1 MKRARRRSPSSPA
14 RERRERVR
22 VIGVPVTHPDKVWW
36 PDEGITKLD
45 VVRFYADV
53 APWLL
58 PWMKDRPLAAERCPD
73 GMKGECFF
81 QKNFSQGLPAD
92 VPTLPILAAST
103 GRTVRYVVGGS
114 RKTLLTLVNLG
125 CIAIHVMNS
134 RRRELKRPDWLAFD
148 LDPESGAF
156 ADAARAGRLLHGI
169 LDELRIRSYPKTSGG
184 RGLHVLVPLR
194 PGPTQDQVRAFAQA
208 VGRMMAER
216 APALVTTEM
225 SRAKRR
231 GRVFADA
238 LRNAFGQTIVAPY
251 SVRRRPRAP
260 ISTPLGWDE
269 VDAKLDPARFNL
281 GTLDRRLAGPDP
293 WADFWTWRQ
302 RLPELD

>member
-1 MKRARRRSPSSPA
+1 MCARRRFSSVAAA
-14 RERRERVR
+14 RAGDRIRV
-22 VIGVPVTHPDKVWW
+22 VGVTITHPDKVWW

-45 VVRFYADV
+45 VVRFYAGV

-81 QKNFSQGLPAD
+81 QKNFSEGLPAD
-92 VPTLPILAAST
+92 VPTMPIVAAST
-103 GRTVRYVVGGS
+103 GRTVHYVVGGS
-114 RKTLLTLVNLG
+114 RRTLLTLVNLG
-125 CIAIHVMNS
+125 CIAIHVMNG
-134 RRRELKRPDWLAFD
+134 RRRALGRPDWLAFD

-184 RGLHVLVPLR
+184 RGLHVLVPFS
-194 PGPTQDQVRAFAQA
+194 PGPTQDQVRAFARA
-208 VGRMMAER
+208 VGRMMGER
-216 APALVTTEM
+216 APGLVTTEM

-260 ISTPLGWDE
+260 ISTPLAWDE

-281 GTLDRRLAGPDP
+281 RTVDRRLAGRDP
-293 WADFWTWRQ
+293 WADFWARRQ
-302 RLPELD
+302 RLPALG